1 MGRGYR
7 PHLSMA
13 DVSMNLQ
20 TGLKIATQ
28 VASLAQNTDEVM
40 RGLGLPC
47 PLHLY
52 GLSALF
58 TILEYAHVS

>member
-1 MGRGYR
+1 
-7 PHLSMA
+7 MA

-28 VASLAQNTDEVM
+28 GASLAQNTDEVM
-40 RGLGLPC
+40 CGLGLPC

-58 TILEYAHVS
+58 TILG